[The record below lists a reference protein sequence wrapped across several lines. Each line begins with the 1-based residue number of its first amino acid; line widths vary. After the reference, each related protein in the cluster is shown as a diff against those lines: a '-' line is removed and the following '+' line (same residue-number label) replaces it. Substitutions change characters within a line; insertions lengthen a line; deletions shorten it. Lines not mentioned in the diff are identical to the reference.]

1 MHIITK
7 TILAVTLPMFAF
19 SQNGP
24 IDFETGGQG
33 ANWTWT
39 VFENDTNPALQIV
52 ANPDPTGLNPS
63 ATVAKFTALQAG
75 NPWAGCESS
84 HGAGTGSFFITAAN
98 AQIRIMVWK
107 SEISD
112 VGIKLV
118 RPDSWSLGEIK
129 VANTLIN
136 QWEQLTF
143 DFSAHIG
150 LTPAYDQ
157 VVIFPDFNA
166 RSADAVIYFD
176 NVFGPAASVGLD
188 ESTIQEATIYPNPGS
203 SELRVE
209 SQTVIKELIVYNLL
223 GGLVLKQTV
232 NAFKADV
239 NTENLSNGIYLIHLE
254 KDNDFEVLRWV
265 KQN

>member
-1 MHIITK
+1 MHTITK
-7 TILAVTLPMFAF
+7 TILALLLPTLVFA
-19 SQNGP
+19 QNGP
-24 IDFETGGQG
+24 IDFESGGHG
-33 ANWTWT
+33 ANWSWA

-52 ANPDPTGLNPS
+52 PNPDPTGINPS

-75 NPWAGCESS
+75 QPRAGCESL
-84 HGAGTGSFFITAAN
+84 HGAGTGSFTIDANN

-157 VVIFPDFNA
+157 VVIFPDFIA
-166 RSADAVIYFD
+166 RTSDHVIYFD
-176 NVFGPAASVGLD
+176 NVFGAAANIGLD
-188 ESTIQEATIYPNPGS
+188 ENEFNSAKIYPNPGNMDF
-203 SELRVE
+203 RIE
-209 SQTVIKELIVYNLL
+209 SQTVIHELKVYDLL
-223 GGLVLKQTV
+223 GHVVLSQTV
-232 NAFKADV
+232 KGLRADV
-239 NTENLSNGIYLIHLE
+239 NTSELSNGIYMIQLE
-254 KDNDFEVLRWV
+254 KDNDIEVLRWV